1 MLHKGSMGFKSWSI
15 RSNGVPESQGNALG
29 TSFIQPVILLEQ
41 NITAGKY
48 SKPKGI

>member
-1 MLHKGSMGFKSWSI
+1 MFHKGSMGFKYWSI
-15 RSNGVPESQGNALG
+15 RSSGVPASQGNALG

-48 SKPKGI
+48 SISKGI